1 MEVVYFIG
9 VNRLKPELEYIAPD
23 NVIKFDNMALEWGIK
38 DQKILF
44 IRNNDGIFVRRQFVS
59 ENSVQLYN
67 EVLGDNLEI

>member
-1 MEVVYFIG
+1 
-9 VNRLKPELEYIAPD
+9 
-23 NVIKFDNMALEWGIK
+23 MALEWGIK

-44 IRNNDGIFVRRQFVS
+44 IRYNDGIFVRRQFVS